1 MLIKKAI
8 KLNEKDR
15 KILHELDIDARQSLL
30 QIGNKVGLSM
40 QSVKRRV
47 DILMKKGILT
57 GFLTVINTE
66 KLGYTFFNIYF
77 KTNFTSCEAEQ
88 DFVNYLKAHP
98 NVGWFASFSGAWSMK
113 AGIMACD
120 RQHFNDISQEISNRL
135 GKNLIDSTTTEPIAA
150 YVCKHKFLDD
160 TKIMDGGF
168 YHITCPVELD
178 SQDWKILSLVDANP
192 RISLVDIGKETK
204 TAHTVVSYRL
214 KRLIQSGVI
223 QEFRPIIDLQK
234 LGYQWYHVK
243 FRFQNITEED
253 KKRFIAY
260 LKAHPKVFYIIDL
273 IGACNLVA
281 EFLTD
286 GGNDF
291 SEIMNTLKAQFPDMI
306 HSYEP
311 LLITKEHKHSYFPKD
326 IIQNENAN

>member
-1 MLIKKAI
+1 MLIKNAI
-8 KLNEKDR
+8 KLEEKDR
-15 KILHELDIDARQSLL
+15 KILHELDTDARQAYLR
-30 QIGNKVGLSM
+30 IGKKVGLSM
-40 QSVKRRV
+40 PTVKSR
-47 DILMKKGILT
+47 IENLMQRGLLT

-66 KLGYTFFNIYF
+66 KLGYAFFNIYL
-77 KTNFTSCEAEQ
+77 KTRFPSWEEEQ
-88 DFVNYLKAHP
+88 KFINYLKRHP

-113 AGIMACD
+113 AGIMARD
-120 RQHFNDISQEISNRL
+120 RQHFNTISQEISNRL
-135 GKNLIDSTTTEPIAA
+135 EKNLIDSTTTQPVAA

-178 SQDWKILSLVDANP
+178 TQDLKILSMLDANP
-192 RISLVDIGKETK
+192 RAPVLEIAKATEISHPAVIK
-204 TAHTVVSYRL
+204 RI
-214 KRLIQSGVI
+214 KRLLHTGVI

-234 LGYQWYHVK
+234 LGYQWYHVL
-243 FRFQNITEED
+243 FRFHNIDNDD
-253 KKRFIAY
+253 KKQFIQY
-260 LKAHPKVFYIIDL
+260 LKEHPKVFYIIDL

-286 GGNDF
+286 GGDDF
-291 SEIMNTLKAQFPDMI
+291 TKIIKELKDRFPEII

-326 IIQNENAN
+326 MLQNDE